1 MITTKDALN
10 ALYNNILNVYNEWT
24 KSMVTGKFT
33 WSVKKQCNYTFG
45 PVLGLYMDKNKQ
57 LIDILNDSYFDE
69 DILSEVLPAI
79 TRKVSALKKISEKDI
94 MTELNIISYE
104 KELLLIENGYIND
117 WLDQYF
123 IPCIRNINFEL
134 DENHI
139 RGLCFIMYG
148 YENYEYSITN
158 IYCKDIANLKKV
170 YQGVLNKYSELY
182 TYKMIEITAEC
193 EMLAIDPPR
202 FYDSRIDKTFLL
214 SYVSRELLSIFIDL
228 GKKKLYKKLSL
239 RVSNAITK
247 IFDGKCELQNLSEAV
262 QIGKIFST
270 QNISNIPLTKLY
282 STKYEDCLWV
292 KSSKHDITF
301 EELCENEDTFND
313 SIVTQVIHLEYKQ
326 DKGDIVITHI
336 DHEFIFYNKED
347 YEKRKS
353 KAETKG
359 KEQPRLKS
367 FKIDEARIPLS
378 LPIQRSINVYSNRT
392 NDTMR
397 KNETVP
403 SLIYILKSYLKHHDL
418 IDEYFA
424 NL

>member
-139 RGLCFIMYG
+139 RASC
-148 YENYEYSITN
+148 
-158 IYCKDIANLKKV
+158 
-170 YQGVLNKYSELY
+170 
-182 TYKMIEITAEC
+182 
-193 EMLAIDPPR
+193 
-202 FYDSRIDKTFLL
+202 
-214 SYVSRELLSIFIDL
+214 
-228 GKKKLYKKLSL
+228 
-239 RVSNAITK
+239 
-247 IFDGKCELQNLSEAV
+247 
-262 QIGKIFST
+262 
-270 QNISNIPLTKLY
+270 
-282 STKYEDCLWV
+282 
-292 KSSKHDITF
+292 
-301 EELCENEDTFND
+301 
-313 SIVTQVIHLEYKQ
+313 
-326 DKGDIVITHI
+326 
-336 DHEFIFYNKED
+336 
-347 YEKRKS
+347 
-353 KAETKG
+353 
-359 KEQPRLKS
+359 
-367 FKIDEARIPLS
+367 
-378 LPIQRSINVYSNRT
+378 
-392 NDTMR
+392 
-397 KNETVP
+397 
-403 SLIYILKSYLKHHDL
+403 IL
-418 IDEYFA
+418 
-424 NL
+424 

>member
-1 MITTKDALN
+1 
-10 ALYNNILNVYNEWT
+10 
-24 KSMVTGKFT
+24 
-33 WSVKKQCNYTFG
+33 
-45 PVLGLYMDKNKQ
+45 
-57 LIDILNDSYFDE
+57 
-69 DILSEVLPAI
+69 
-79 TRKVSALKKISEKDI
+79 
-94 MTELNIISYE
+94 
-104 KELLLIENGYIND
+104 
-117 WLDQYF
+117 
-123 IPCIRNINFEL
+123 
-134 DENHI
+134 
-139 RGLCFIMYG
+139 
-148 YENYEYSITN
+148 
-158 IYCKDIANLKKV
+158 
-170 YQGVLNKYSELY
+170 
-182 TYKMIEITAEC
+182 
-193 EMLAIDPPR
+193 MLAIDPPR
-202 FYDSRIDKTFLL
+202 FYDSRIDKTLLL
-214 SYVSRELLSIFIDL
+214 SNVSRELLSIFIDL

-247 IFDGKCELQNLSEAV
+247 IFDGKYELQNLSEAV

-292 KSSKHDITF
+292 KSSEHDITF

-403 SLIYILKSYLKHHDL
+403 FLIYILKSYLKHHDL